1 MSASNTVKSARKS
14 LSWLLAIIVGLTGL
28 IAVGSLSDENAS
40 FTPKLALDLQG
51 GTQVILSPLLLD
63 GQAVTPEQ
71 LDQAV
76 SIIRQR
82 VDASGVS
89 ESQVI
94 TQGDRNIIVSIPGV
108 PDENTLALI
117 KASAKLEFRAVLVTS
132 VGAPSSSV
140 DGGDQAVEGESTE
153 GDATAEE
160 PAPEESAP
168 AEQAP
173 NVPNAAPTDPSDLNW
188 VTPELQS
195 EFDALDCASSFRQP
209 GQVDDPTVPL
219 ITCDVT
225 GTQKYILGPVEV
237 EGANISDASNGT
249 VQSQTGASTNTWAVN
264 LDFDGIGTQ
273 AFADVTQRLFPLAA
287 PRNQFAI
294 TLDGFVI
301 TAPATQAVI
310 TGGSAQITGN
320 FDRDSSKVLADQLK
334 YGSLPIG
341 FEVES
346 QENISA
352 SLGSEQLT
360 NGLIA
365 GLIGLILVVI
375 YSAFQYRGLAIVT
388 VGSLLVAAILVYL
401 FIAVLSWRQ
410 GYRLSLAGVAG
421 LIVAIGITVDSF
433 IVYFERVRDEIRE
446 GRSLE
451 VAVENA
457 WKRAL
462 RTILA
467 SDAVSFTAAATLFLL
482 TVGNVRGFAFTLG
495 LTTIVDLIVVLL
507 FTHPLLQLLART
519 KFFSSGHPWSGF
531 DSKAL
536 EASGYVGRGKFRVA
550 DSLASGKA
558 EKASKEATK
567 RQTIAERKA
576 EAAIAAAKKSGDK

>member
-1 MSASNTVKSARKS
+1 LSASNNVKSARKS
-14 LSWLLAIIVGLTGL
+14 LTWLLVIILGLTGL

-63 GQAVTPEQ
+63 GQAVTSEQ

-132 VGAPSSSV
+132 AGAPASSI
-140 DGGDQAVEGESTE
+140 DGGDQAVDGGNTDGSSP
-153 GDATAEE
+153 D
-160 PAPEESAP
+160 
-168 AEQAP
+168 EQSP
-173 NVPNAAPTDPSDLNW
+173 SVPNASPTDPSDLNW
-188 VTPELQS
+188 VTPELQA
-195 EFDALDCASSFRQP
+195 EFDALDCASSFREP
-209 GQVDDPTVPL
+209 GQVDDPKVPL

-264 LDFDGIGTQ
+264 LDFDSLGSQ

-310 TGGSAQITGN
+310 TNGSAQITGN

-341 FEVES
+341 FEVQS

-360 NGLIA
+360 NGIIA
-365 GLIGLILVVI
+365 AVIGMILVI
-375 YSAFQYRGLAIVT
+375 AYSVFQYRGLAIVT
-388 VGSLLVAAILVYL
+388 LGSLIVFAILVYL
-401 FIAVLSWRQ
+401 VVAFLSWRQ
-410 GYRLSLAGVAG
+410 GFRLSLAGVTG
-421 LIVAIGITVDSF
+421 LIVSIGITVDSF
-433 IVYFERVRDEIRE
+433 IVFFERVRDEIRE
-446 GRSLE
+446 GRPLE
-451 VAVENA
+451 TAVENG
-457 WKRAL
+457 WRKGI

-467 SDAVSFTAAATLFLL
+467 SDMVSFTAAVTLFLL

-495 LTTIVDLIVVLL
+495 LTTLIDLIVVVL
-507 FTHPLLQLLART
+507 FTYPLLQLLART
-519 KFFSSGHPWSGF
+519 RFFSSGHPWSGF
-531 DSKAL
+531 DSKSL
-536 EASGYVGRGKFRVA
+536 KASGYVGRGEFRVSE
-550 DSLASGKA
+550 SLASGKA
-558 EKASKEATK
+558 DKASKEAEK

-576 EAAIAAAKKSGDK
+576 QAAIADAQRKSEN

>member
-1 MSASNTVKSARKS
+1 LAASSTVKSARKS
-14 LSWLLAIIVGLTGL
+14 LIWLLVIIFGLAGL
-28 IAVGSLSDENAS
+28 IGFGSTTDENAS

-51 GTQVILSPLLLD
+51 GTQIILSPLLLD
-63 GQAVTPEQ
+63 GQAVTTEQ

-89 ESQVI
+89 ESQVT
-94 TQGDRNIIVSIPGV
+94 TQGDTNIIVSIPGI

-117 KASAKLEFRAVLVTS
+117 KASAKLEFRPVLVTS
-132 VGAPSSSV
+132 AGTPTAEV
-140 DGGDQAVEGESTE
+140 DGAGTSDP
-153 GDATAEE
+153 DATES
-160 PAPEESAP
+160 PAPEETP
-168 AEQAP
+168 AAEEPTAS
-173 NVPNAAPTDPSDLNW
+173 PTDGSDLNW
-188 VTPELQS
+188 ITPEIQKQ
-195 EFDALDCASSFRQP
+195 FDDLDCASVFREP
-209 GQVDDPTVPL
+209 GQIDDPAVPL
-219 ITCDVT
+219 VTCDVNGFT
-225 GTQKYILGPVEV
+225 KFILGPVEV
-237 EGANISDASNGT
+237 DGANISDASNGT
-249 VQSQTGASTNTWAVN
+249 VTSSTGASTNTWAVN
-264 LDFDGIGTQ
+264 LEFDEIGTEG
-273 AFADVTQRLFPLAA
+273 FSTVTQRLFPLEQ

-301 TAPATQAVI
+301 TAPTTQAVI
-310 TGGSAQITGN
+310 TNGSAQITGS
-320 FDRDSSKVLADQLK
+320 FDRESSKVLADQLK

-341 FEVES
+341 FEVQS

-352 SLGSEQLT
+352 TLGQDQLT
-360 NGLIA
+360 SGLLA
-365 GLIGLILVVI
+365 GLIGMMLVVI

-388 VGSLLVAAILVYL
+388 IGSLLVAAVLVYL
-401 FIAVLSWRQ
+401 LIAFLSWRQ
-410 GYRLSLAGVAG
+410 GYRLSMAGVAG

-446 GRSLE
+446 GRNLE

-457 WKRAL
+457 WKRSI

-507 FTHPLLQLLART
+507 FTHPLLRLLART

-536 EASGYVGRGKFRVA
+536 KASGYVGRGQFRVA
-550 DSLASGKA
+550 PTLSQGKA
-558 EKASKEATK
+558 LKVSKEAAT

-576 EAAIAAAKKSGDK
+576 QAALEEADKSGGN

>member
-1 MSASNTVKSARKS
+1 MAASSTVKSARKS
-14 LSWLLAIIVGLTGL
+14 LAWLFVILAGFTGL
-28 IAVGSLSDENAS
+28 IGFGSLTDENAS
-40 FTPKLALDLQG
+40 FAPKLALDLQG

-63 GQAVTPEQ
+63 GQAVTTEQ

-76 SIIRQR
+76 AIIRQR

-94 TQGDRNIIVSIPGV
+94 TQGDTNIIVSIPGV

-132 VGAPSSSV
+132 QGSALTEV
-140 DGGDQAVEGESTE
+140 DGT
-153 GDATAEE
+153 GDATTAE
-160 PAPEESAP
+160 PTP
-168 AEQAP
+168 AET
-173 NVPNAAPTDPSDLNW
+173 PTAQQPTPVDASDLNW
-188 VTPELQS
+188 ITPEIQK
-195 EFDALDCASSFRQP
+195 EFDELDCSTAFREP
-209 GQVDDPTVPL
+209 GQIDDPTIPL
-219 ITCDVT
+219 VTCDVS
-225 GTQKYILGPVEV
+225 GTAKFILGPVEV
-237 EGANISDASNGT
+237 DGANISDASNGT
-249 VQSQTGASTNTWAVN
+249 VQSSTGASTNTWAVN
-264 LDFDGIGTQ
+264 LEFDPVGSES
-273 AFADVTQRLFPLAA
+273 FATVTQRLFPLEQ

-301 TAPATQAVI
+301 TAPTTQAVI
-310 TGGSAQITGN
+310 SNGSAQITGS

-341 FEVES
+341 FEVQS

-352 SLGSEQLT
+352 TLGQDQLT
-360 NGLIA
+360 SGLLA
-365 GLIGLILVVI
+365 GLIGLVLVVI

-388 VGSLLVAAILVYL
+388 IGSLVVAAVLVYL
-401 FIAVLSWRQ
+401 LIAFLSWRQ
-410 GYRLSLAGVAG
+410 GYRLSMAGVAG

-446 GRSLE
+446 ARNLE

-457 WKRAL
+457 WKRSI

-495 LTTIVDLIVVLL
+495 LTTIVDLIVVVL
-507 FTHPLLQLLART
+507 FTHPLLRLLART

-536 EASGYVGRGKFRVA
+536 KASGYMGRGQFRTA
-550 DSLASGKA
+550 TNLSPGKA
-558 EKASKEATK
+558 GKVSKEAAT

-576 EAAIAAAKKSGDK
+576 QQAAQEAEKSGGK

>member
-1 MSASNTVKSARKS
+1 MSVSNTVKSARKS
-14 LSWLLAIIVGLTGL
+14 LAWLLAIIIGLTAL

-40 FTPKLALDLQG
+40 FQPKLALDLQG

-63 GQAVTPEQ
+63 GDAVTPEQ

-89 ESQVI
+89 EAQVV

-117 KASAKLEFRAVLVTS
+117 KASAKLEFRAVLLTS
-132 VGAPSSSV
+132 IGAPTSSV
-140 DGGDQAVEGESTE
+140 DGGDLSIDGEGSTDEESV
-153 GDATAEE
+153 EE
-160 PAPEESAP
+160 PATESEAP
-168 AEQAP
+168 AT
-173 NVPNAAPTDPSDLNW
+173 PNAAPTDPSDLNW
-188 VTPELQS
+188 ITPELRE
-195 EFDALDCASSFRQP
+195 EFDALDCATPFREA
-209 GQVDDPTVPL
+209 GQVDDPLVPL

-225 GTQKYILGPVEV
+225 GSEKFILGPVEV

-249 VQSQTGASTNTWAVN
+249 VQTSTGASTNTWAVN
-264 LDFDGIGTQ
+264 LDFDGPGTQ
-273 AFADVTQRLFPLAA
+273 AFANVTQRLFPLTT

-310 TGGSAQITGN
+310 TNGSAQITGS
-320 FDRDSSKVLADQLK
+320 FDKDSSKVLADQLK

-365 GLIGLILVVI
+365 GLIGLILVII

-388 VGSLLVAAILVYL
+388 VGSLLIAAVVVYL

-536 EASGYVGRGKFRVA
+536 TASGYAGRGKFRVA
-550 DSLASGKA
+550 ETLASGKA
-558 EKASKEATK
+558 EKASKEAAK

-576 EAAIAAAKKSGDK
+576 EMAIAEAKKTGEK

>member
-1 MSASNTVKSARKS
+1 MAASSTVKSARKS
-14 LSWLLAIIVGLTGL
+14 LAWLFVILAGFTGL
-28 IAVGSLSDENAS
+28 IGFGSLTDENAS

-51 GTQVILSPLLLD
+51 GTQVILAPLLLD
-63 GQAVTPEQ
+63 GEAVTTEQ

-76 SIIRQR
+76 AIIRQR

-89 ESQVI
+89 ESQVT
-94 TQGDRNIIVSIPGV
+94 TQGDTNIVVSIPGI

-132 VGAPSSSV
+132 QGSALTEV
-140 DGGDQAVEGESTE
+140 DGTDAT
-153 GDATAEE
+153 GDATTAEPT
-160 PAPEESAP
+160 PADTP
-168 AEQAP
+168 AGEQATP
-173 NVPNAAPTDPSDLNW
+173 IDASDLNW
-188 VTPELQS
+188 ITPEIQQQ
-195 EFDALDCASSFRQP
+195 FDALDCASAFREP
-209 GQVDDPTVPL
+209 GQIDDPKIPL
-219 ITCDVT
+219 VTCDVS
-225 GTQKYILGPVEV
+225 GTAKFILGPVEV
-237 EGANISDASNGT
+237 DGANISDASNGT
-249 VQSQTGASTNTWAVN
+249 VQSSTGASTNTWAVN
-264 LDFDGIGTQ
+264 LEFDPEGSES
-273 AFADVTQRLFPLAA
+273 FATVTQRLFPLEQ

-301 TAPATQAVI
+301 TAPTTQAVI
-310 TGGSAQITGN
+310 SNGSAQITGS

-341 FEVES
+341 FEVQS

-352 SLGSEQLT
+352 TLGQDQLT
-360 NGLIA
+360 SGLLA
-365 GLIGLILVVI
+365 GLIGLVLVVI

-388 VGSLLVAAILVYL
+388 IGSLVVAAVLVYL
-401 FIAVLSWRQ
+401 LIAFLSWRQ
-410 GYRLSLAGVAG
+410 GYRLSMAGVAG

-446 GRSLE
+446 GRNLE

-457 WKRAL
+457 WKRSI

-495 LTTIVDLIVVLL
+495 LTTIVDLIVVVL
-507 FTHPLLQLLART
+507 FTHPLLRLLART

-536 EASGYVGRGKFRVA
+536 KASGYMGRGQFRTA
-550 DSLASGKA
+550 TNLSPGKA
-558 EKASKEATK
+558 GKVSKEAAT

-576 EAAIAAAKKSGDK
+576 QQAAQEAQKSGGK

>member
-1 MSASNTVKSARKS
+1 MASSSTVKSARKS
-14 LSWLLAIIVGLTGL
+14 LAWLFVILTGFTGL
-28 IAVGSLSDENAS
+28 IGFGSLTDDNAS

-51 GTQVILSPLLLD
+51 GTQVILAPLLLD
-63 GQAVTPEQ
+63 GQAVTTEQ

-76 SIIRQR
+76 AIIRQR

-94 TQGDRNIIVSIPGV
+94 TQGDTNIIVSIPGV

-132 VGAPSSSV
+132 QGSPLTEV
-140 DGGDQAVEGESTE
+140 DGTDAT
-153 GDATAEE
+153 GDATTAE
-160 PAPEESAP
+160 PTP
-168 AEQAP
+168 AET
-173 NVPNAAPTDPSDLNW
+173 PTAQQPTPIDASDLNW
-188 VTPELQS
+188 ITPEIQK
-195 EFDALDCASSFRQP
+195 EFDELDCLTAFREP
-209 GQVDDPTVPL
+209 GQIDDPTIPL
-219 ITCDVT
+219 VTCDVS
-225 GTQKYILGPVEV
+225 GTAKFILGPVEV
-237 EGANISDASNGT
+237 DGANISDASNGT
-249 VQSQTGASTNTWAVN
+249 VQSSTGASTNTWAVN
-264 LDFDGIGTQ
+264 LEFDPEGSES
-273 AFADVTQRLFPLAA
+273 FATVTKRLFPLEQ

-301 TAPATQAVI
+301 TAPTTQAVI
-310 TGGSAQITGN
+310 SNGSAQITGS
-320 FDRDSSKVLADQLK
+320 FDRDSSKVLANQLK

-341 FEVES
+341 FEVQS

-352 SLGSEQLT
+352 TLGQDQLT
-360 NGLIA
+360 SGLLA
-365 GLIGLILVVI
+365 GLIGLVLVVI

-388 VGSLLVAAILVYL
+388 IGSLVVAAVLVYL
-401 FIAVLSWRQ
+401 LIAFLSWRQ
-410 GYRLSLAGVAG
+410 GYRLSMAGVAG

-446 GRSLE
+446 GRNLE

-457 WKRAL
+457 WKRSI

-495 LTTIVDLIVVLL
+495 LTTIVDLIVVVL
-507 FTHPLLQLLART
+507 FTHPLLRLLART

-536 EASGYVGRGKFRVA
+536 KASGYMGRGQFRTA
-550 DSLASGKA
+550 TNLSPGKA
-558 EKASKEATK
+558 GKVSKEAAT

-576 EAAIAAAKKSGDK
+576 QQAAQEAEKSGGK

>member
-1 MSASNTVKSARKS
+1 MSASSTVKSARKS
-14 LSWLLAIIVGLTGL
+14 LSWLLAILVGLTGL

-63 GQAVTPEQ
+63 GEAVTAEQ

-132 VGAPSSSV
+132 VGAPSTSI

-153 GDATAEE
+153 GEAAAEE
-160 PAPEESAP
+160 PAPEEASP
-168 AEQAP
+168 T
-173 NVPNAAPTDPSDLNW
+173 VPNAAPTDPSDLNW
-188 VTPELQS
+188 VSPELQTQ
-195 EFDALDCASSFRQP
+195 FDALDCASAFREP
-209 GQVDDPTVPL
+209 GQVDDPTLPL

-225 GTQKYILGPVEV
+225 GTQKFILGPVEV

-249 VQSQTGASTNTWAVN
+249 VQSSTGASTNTWAVN
-264 LDFDGIGTQ
+264 LDFDAIGSQ

-294 TLDGFVI
+294 TLDGYVI

-310 TGGSAQITGN
+310 TGGSAQITGS
-320 FDRDSSKVLADQLK
+320 FDKDSSKVLADQLK

-352 SLGSEQLT
+352 SLGSEQLQ
-360 NGLIA
+360 NGVLA
-365 GLIGLILVVI
+365 ALIGLVLVLA
-375 YSAFQYRGLAIVT
+375 YSVFQYRGLAVIT
-388 VGSLLVAAILVYL
+388 LGSLIVAGILVYL
-401 FIAVLSWRQ
+401 IIAVLSWRQ
-410 GYRLSLAGVAG
+410 GYRLSLAGVTG
-421 LIVAIGITVDSF
+421 LIVSIGVTVDSF
-433 IVYFERVRDEIRE
+433 IVFFERVRDEIRD

-451 VAVENA
+451 TAVENG
-457 WKRAL
+457 WKRGI
-462 RTILA
+462 RTIIA
-467 SDAVSFTAAATLFLL
+467 SNTVSFTAAVSLFLL

-495 LTTIVDLIVVLL
+495 LTTLVNLIVVAL
-507 FTHPLLQLLART
+507 FTYPFLRILARAR
-519 KFFSSGHPWSGF
+519 FFSSGHPWSGF
-531 DSKAL
+531 DSKQL
-536 EASGYVGRGKFRVA
+536 KASGYVGRGQFRKA
-550 DSLASGKA
+550 DTLAAGKIEKSSGEA
-558 EKASKEATK
+558 ER

-576 EAAIAAAKKSGDK
+576 MVAIAEAEKKGDK

>member
-1 MSASNTVKSARKS
+1 MAASSTVKSARKS
-14 LSWLLAIIVGLTGL
+14 LIWLLVIIFGLAGL
-28 IAVGSLSDENAS
+28 IGFGSTTDENAS

-51 GTQVILSPLLLD
+51 GTQIILSPLLLD
-63 GQAVTPEQ
+63 GQAVTTEQ

-94 TQGDRNIIVSIPGV
+94 TQGDTNIIVSIPGI

-117 KASAKLEFRAVLVTS
+117 KASAKLEFRPVLVTS
-132 VGAPSSSV
+132 AGTPTAEV
-140 DGGDQAVEGESTE
+140 DGAGTSDP
-153 GDATAEE
+153 DATES
-160 PAPEESAP
+160 PAPEETP
-168 AEQAP
+168 AAEEPTAS
-173 NVPNAAPTDPSDLNW
+173 PTDGSDLNW
-188 VTPELQS
+188 ITPEIQK
-195 EFDALDCASSFRQP
+195 EFDDLDCASVFREP
-209 GQVDDPTVPL
+209 GQIDDPAVPL
-219 ITCDVT
+219 VTCDVNGFT
-225 GTQKYILGPVEV
+225 KFILGPVEV
-237 EGANISDASNGT
+237 DGANISDASNGT
-249 VQSQTGASTNTWAVN
+249 VTSSTGASTNTWAVN
-264 LDFDGIGTQ
+264 LEFDEIGTEG
-273 AFADVTQRLFPLAA
+273 FSTVTQRLFPLEQ

-301 TAPATQAVI
+301 TAPTTQAVI
-310 TGGSAQITGN
+310 TNGSAQITGS

-341 FEVES
+341 FEVQS

-352 SLGSEQLT
+352 TLGQDQLT
-360 NGLIA
+360 SGLLA
-365 GLIGLILVVI
+365 GLIGMILVVI

-388 VGSLLVAAILVYL
+388 IGSLLVAAVLVYL
-401 FIAVLSWRQ
+401 LIAFLSWRQ
-410 GYRLSLAGVAG
+410 GYRLSMAGVAG

-446 GRSLE
+446 GRNLE

-457 WKRAL
+457 WKRSI

-507 FTHPLLQLLART
+507 FTHPLLRLLART

-536 EASGYVGRGKFRVA
+536 KASGYVGRGQFRVA
-550 DSLASGKA
+550 PTLSQGKA
-558 EKASKEATK
+558 LKVSKEAAT

-576 EAAIAAAKKSGDK
+576 QAALEEADKSGGN

>member
-1 MSASNTVKSARKS
+1 MAASSTVKSARKS
-14 LSWLLAIIVGLTGL
+14 LIWLLVIIFGLAVL
-28 IAVGSLSDENAS
+28 IGFGSTTDENAS

-51 GTQVILSPLLLD
+51 GTQIILSPLLLD

-89 ESQVI
+89 ESQVT
-94 TQGDRNIIVSIPGV
+94 TQGDTNIIVSIPGI

-117 KASAKLEFRAVLVTS
+117 KASAKLEFRPVLITS
-132 VGAPSSSV
+132 AGTPTAEV
-140 DGGDQAVEGESTE
+140 DGADTSDP
-153 GDATAEE
+153 DATES
-160 PAPEESAP
+160 PAPEETP
-168 AEQAP
+168 AAEEPTAS
-173 NVPNAAPTDPSDLNW
+173 PTDGSDLNW
-188 VTPELQS
+188 ITPEIQKQ
-195 EFDALDCASSFRQP
+195 FDDLDCASAFREP
-209 GQVDDPTVPL
+209 GQIDDPAVPL
-219 ITCDVT
+219 VTCDVNGFT
-225 GTQKYILGPVEV
+225 KFILGPVEV
-237 EGANISDASNGT
+237 DGANISDASNGT
-249 VQSQTGASTNTWAVN
+249 VTSSTGASTNTWAVN
-264 LDFDGIGTQ
+264 LEFDEIGTEG
-273 AFADVTQRLFPLAA
+273 FSTVTQRLFPLEQ

-301 TAPATQAVI
+301 TAPTTQAVI
-310 TGGSAQITGN
+310 TNGSAQITGS

-341 FEVES
+341 FEVQS

-352 SLGSEQLT
+352 TLGQDQLT
-360 NGLIA
+360 SGLLA
-365 GLIGLILVVI
+365 GLIGMILVVI

-388 VGSLLVAAILVYL
+388 IGSLLVAAVLVYL
-401 FIAVLSWRQ
+401 LIAFLSWRQ
-410 GYRLSLAGVAG
+410 GYRLSMAGVAG

-446 GRSLE
+446 GRNLE

-457 WKRAL
+457 WKRSI

-507 FTHPLLQLLART
+507 FTHPLLRLLART

-536 EASGYVGRGKFRVA
+536 KASGYVGRGQFRVA
-550 DSLASGKA
+550 PTLSQGKA
-558 EKASKEATK
+558 LKVSKEAAT

-576 EAAIAAAKKSGDK
+576 QAALEEADKSGGN

>member
-1 MSASNTVKSARKS
+1 MSVSNTVKSARKS
-14 LSWLLAIIVGLTGL
+14 LSWLLAIIIGLTAL
-28 IAVGSLSDENAS
+28 IAVGSLSDQNAS
-40 FTPKLALDLQG
+40 FQPKLALDLQG

-63 GQAVTPEQ
+63 GAQVTAEQ

-89 ESQVI
+89 EAQVV

-117 KASAKLEFRAVLVTS
+117 KASAKLEFRAVLATS
-132 VGAPSSSV
+132 IGTPTSSIDGGELTV
-140 DGGDQAVEGESTE
+140 DGEAGAEQNAG
-153 GDATAEE
+153 EE
-160 PAPEESAP
+160 PVAEPEAP
-168 AEQAP
+168 AE
-173 NVPNAAPTDPSDLNW
+173 PNAAPTDPSDLNW
-188 VTPELQS
+188 ITPELRQA
-195 EFDALDCASSFRQP
+195 FDALDCATPFRQA
-209 GQVDDPTVPL
+209 GQVDDPLVPL

-225 GTQKYILGPVEV
+225 GTEKFILGPVEV

-249 VQSQTGASTNTWAVN
+249 VQTSTGASTNTWAVN
-264 LDFDGIGTQ
+264 LDFDGPGTQ
-273 AFADVTQRLFPLAA
+273 SFADVTQRLFPLAQ

-310 TGGSAQITGN
+310 TNGSAQITGS
-320 FDRDSSKVLADQLK
+320 FDQDSSKVLSDQLK

-365 GLIGLILVVI
+365 GLIGLILVII

-388 VGSLLVAAILVYL
+388 IGSLLVAALMVYL

-536 EASGYVGRGKFRVA
+536 TASGYAGRGKFRVA
-550 DSLASGKA
+550 ETLASGKA

-576 EAAIAAAKKSGDK
+576 QAALAEAKKTGEK

>member
-14 LSWLLAIIVGLTGL
+14 LSWLLAIVVGLTGL

-140 DGGDQAVEGESTE
+140 DGGEQAVEGESTDGE
-153 GDATAEE
+153 ASSEE
-160 PAPEESAP
+160 PAPEE
-168 AEQAP
+168 QAP
-173 NVPNAAPTDPSDLNW
+173 SVPNAAPTDPSDLNW
-188 VTPELQS
+188 VSPELQA
-195 EFDALDCASSFRQP
+195 EFDALDCATAFRQP
-209 GQVDDPTVPL
+209 GQVDDPSVPL
-219 ITCDVT
+219 VTCDVT
-225 GTQKYILGPVEV
+225 GTQKFILGPVEV

-264 LDFDGIGTQ
+264 LDFDAAGTQ
-273 AFADVTQRLFPLAA
+273 AFAEVTQRLFPLPE

-360 NGLIA
+360 NGLLA

-536 EASGYVGRGKFRVA
+536 EASGYMGRGKFRV
-550 DSLASGKA
+550 SETLASGKA
-558 EKASKEATK
+558 EKASKEALK

-576 EAAIAAAKKSGDK
+576 EAAIAAAKKTGDK

>member
-1 MSASNTVKSARKS
+1 MAASSTVKSARKS
-14 LSWLLAIIVGLTGL
+14 LAWLFVILAGFTGL
-28 IAVGSLSDENAS
+28 IGFGSLTDENAS

-51 GTQVILSPLLLD
+51 GTQVILAPLLLD
-63 GQAVTPEQ
+63 GQAVTTEQ

-76 SIIRQR
+76 AIIRQR

-94 TQGDRNIIVSIPGV
+94 TQGDTNIIVSIPGV

-132 VGAPSSSV
+132 QGSALTEV
-140 DGGDQAVEGESTE
+140 DGTDAT
-153 GDATAEE
+153 GDATTAE
-160 PAPEESAP
+160 PTP
-168 AEQAP
+168 AET
-173 NVPNAAPTDPSDLNW
+173 PTAQQPTPVDASDLNW
-188 VTPELQS
+188 ITPEIQK
-195 EFDALDCASSFRQP
+195 EFDELDCSTSFREP
-209 GQVDDPTVPL
+209 GQIDDPTIPL
-219 ITCDVT
+219 VTCDVS
-225 GTQKYILGPVEV
+225 GTAKFILGPVEV
-237 EGANISDASNGT
+237 DGANISDASNGT
-249 VQSQTGASTNTWAVN
+249 VQSSTGASTNTWAVN
-264 LDFDGIGTQ
+264 LEFDPEGSES
-273 AFADVTQRLFPLAA
+273 FATVTKRLFPLEQ

-301 TAPATQAVI
+301 TAPTTQAVI
-310 TGGSAQITGN
+310 SNGSAQITGS

-341 FEVES
+341 FEVQS

-352 SLGSEQLT
+352 TLGQDQLT
-360 NGLIA
+360 SGLLA
-365 GLIGLILVVI
+365 GLIGLVLVVI

-388 VGSLLVAAILVYL
+388 IGSLVVAAVLVYL
-401 FIAVLSWRQ
+401 LIAFLSWRQ
-410 GYRLSLAGVAG
+410 GYRLSMAGVAG

-446 GRSLE
+446 GRNLE

-457 WKRAL
+457 WKRSI
-462 RTILA
+462 RTVLA

-495 LTTIVDLIVVLL
+495 LTTIVDLIVVVL
-507 FTHPLLQLLART
+507 FTHPLLRLLART

-536 EASGYVGRGKFRVA
+536 KASGYMGRGQFRT
-550 DSLASGKA
+550 STNLSPGKA
-558 EKASKEATK
+558 GKVSKEAAT

-576 EAAIAAAKKSGDK
+576 QQAAQEAEKSGGK

>member
-1 MSASNTVKSARKS
+1 MAASSTVKSARKS
-14 LSWLLAIIVGLTGL
+14 LIWLLVIIFGLAGL
-28 IAVGSLSDENAS
+28 IGFGSTTDENTS

-51 GTQVILSPLLLD
+51 GTQIILSPLLLD
-63 GQAVTPEQ
+63 GQAVTTEQ

-89 ESQVI
+89 ESQVT
-94 TQGDRNIIVSIPGV
+94 TQGDTNIIVSIPGI

-117 KASAKLEFRAVLVTS
+117 KASAKLEFRPVLLTS
-132 VGAPSSSV
+132 AGTPAAQV
-140 DGGDQAVEGESTE
+140 DGAETSDP
-153 GDATAEE
+153 DATESPTPEETPAAEE
-160 PAPEESAP
+160 PTAS
-168 AEQAP
+168 
-173 NVPNAAPTDPSDLNW
+173 PTDGSDLNW
-188 VTPELQS
+188 ITPEIQK
-195 EFDALDCASSFRQP
+195 EFDDLDCASVFREP
-209 GQVDDPTVPL
+209 GQIDDPAVPL
-219 ITCDVT
+219 VTCDVD
-225 GTQKYILGPVEV
+225 GFSKFILGPVEV
-237 EGANISDASNGT
+237 DGANISDASNGT
-249 VQSQTGASTNTWAVN
+249 VTSSTGASTNTWAVN
-264 LDFDGIGTQ
+264 LEFDEVGTVG
-273 AFADVTQRLFPLAA
+273 FSTVTQRLFPLEL

-301 TAPATQAVI
+301 TAPTTQAVI
-310 TGGSAQITGN
+310 TNGSAQITGS

-341 FEVES
+341 FEVQS

-352 SLGSEQLT
+352 TLGQDQLT
-360 NGLIA
+360 SGLLA

-388 VGSLLVAAILVYL
+388 VGSLLVAAVLVYL
-401 FIAVLSWRQ
+401 LIAFLSWRQ
-410 GYRLSLAGVAG
+410 GYRLSMAGVAG

-446 GRSLE
+446 GRNLE

-457 WKRAL
+457 WKRSI

-507 FTHPLLQLLART
+507 FTHPLLRLLART
-519 KFFSSGHPWSGF
+519 RFFSSGHPWSGF

-536 EASGYVGRGKFRVA
+536 KASGYVGRGQFRVA
-550 DSLASGKA
+550 PTLSQGKA
-558 EKASKEATK
+558 LKVSKEAAT

-576 EAAIAAAKKSGDK
+576 QAALEEADKLGGN

>member
-1 MSASNTVKSARKS
+1 LAVKSTSKSARKS
-14 LSWLLAIIVGLTGL
+14 LTWLLIIILSLVGLLGF
-28 IAVGSLSDENAS
+28 GSLNDEEAS

-63 GQAVTPEQ
+63 GENVTPEQ

-82 VDASGVS
+82 VDASGVA
-89 ESQVI
+89 EAQVT
-94 TQGDRNIIVSIPGV
+94 TQGDRNIVVSIPGV
-108 PDENTLALI
+108 PDENTLKLI
-117 KASAKLEFRAVLVTS
+117 KASAKLEFRAVIQTS
-132 VGAPSSSV
+132 AGTATEGVGQGEEAP
-140 DGGDQAVEGESTE
+140 EGET
-153 GDATAEE
+153 
-160 PAPEESAP
+160 PNPE
-168 AEQAP
+168 
-173 NVPNAAPTDPSDLNW
+173 PTDASDPSW

-195 EFDALDCASSFRQP
+195 AYDALDCASEFRQP
-209 GQVDDPTVPL
+209 GQVDDPTQPL
-219 ITCDVT
+219 ITCDVD
-225 GTQKYILGPVEV
+225 GFAKFILGPVEV

-249 VQSQTGASTNTWAVN
+249 VQTSTGASTNTWAVN
-264 LDFDGIGTQ
+264 LDFDDEGTR
-273 AFADVTQRLFPLAA
+273 AFGAVTQRLFPLEA

-310 TGGSAQITGN
+310 TNGSAQITGS
-320 FDRDSSKVLADQLK
+320 FDKDTSKVLADQLK

-352 SLGSEQLT
+352 TLGSDQLT

-388 VGSLLVAAILVYL
+388 IGSLLVAGILVYL

-433 IVYFERVRDEIRE
+433 IVYFERVRDEIRD
-446 GRSLE
+446 GRNLE

-457 WKRAL
+457 WRRAI

-467 SDAVSFTAAATLFLL
+467 SDAVSFTAAVTLFLL

-495 LTTIVDLIVVLL
+495 LTTLVDLLVVLL

-536 EASGYVGRGKFRVA
+536 KASGYVGRGQFRLGTN
-550 DSLASGKA
+550 LASGKA
-558 EKASKEATK
+558 EKASKEAAK

-576 EAAIAAAKKSGDK
+576 LEAQEAAKKTGEN

>member
-1 MSASNTVKSARKS
+1 MAASSTVKSARKS
-14 LSWLLAIIVGLTGL
+14 LAWLFVILAGFTGL
-28 IAVGSLSDENAS
+28 IGFGSLTDENAS

-51 GTQVILSPLLLD
+51 GTQVILAPLLLD
-63 GQAVTPEQ
+63 GQAVTTEQ

-76 SIIRQR
+76 AIIRQR

-94 TQGDRNIIVSIPGV
+94 TQGDTNIIVSIPGV

-132 VGAPSSSV
+132 QGSALTEV
-140 DGGDQAVEGESTE
+140 DGTDAT
-153 GDATAEE
+153 GDATTAE
-160 PAPEESAP
+160 PTP
-168 AEQAP
+168 AE
-173 NVPNAAPTDPSDLNW
+173 NPTAEQPTPVDASDLNW
-188 VTPELQS
+188 ITPEIQK
-195 EFDALDCASSFRQP
+195 EFDELDCSTSFREP
-209 GQVDDPTVPL
+209 GQIDDPTIPL
-219 ITCDVT
+219 VTCDVS
-225 GTQKYILGPVEV
+225 GTAKFILGPVEV
-237 EGANISDASNGT
+237 DGANISDASNGT
-249 VQSQTGASTNTWAVN
+249 VQSSTGASTNTWAVN
-264 LDFDGIGTQ
+264 LEFDPEGSES
-273 AFADVTQRLFPLAA
+273 FATVTKRLFPLEQ

-301 TAPATQAVI
+301 TAPTTQAVI
-310 TGGSAQITGN
+310 SNGSAQITGS

-341 FEVES
+341 FEVQS

-352 SLGSEQLT
+352 TLGQDQLT
-360 NGLIA
+360 SGLLA
-365 GLIGLILVVI
+365 GLIGLVLVVI

-388 VGSLLVAAILVYL
+388 IGSLVVAAVLVYL
-401 FIAVLSWRQ
+401 LIAFLSWRQ
-410 GYRLSLAGVAG
+410 GYRLSMAGVAG

-446 GRSLE
+446 GRNLE

-457 WKRAL
+457 WKRSI

-495 LTTIVDLIVVLL
+495 LTTIVDLIVVVL
-507 FTHPLLQLLART
+507 FTHPLLRLLART

-536 EASGYVGRGKFRVA
+536 KASGYMGRGQFRTA
-550 DSLASGKA
+550 TNLSPGKA
-558 EKASKEATK
+558 GKVSKEAAT

-576 EAAIAAAKKSGDK
+576 QQAAQEAQKSGGK

>member
-1 MSASNTVKSARKS
+1 MAVKSTSKSARKS
-14 LSWLLAIIVGLTGL
+14 LTWLLIIILSLVGLLGF
-28 IAVGSLSDENAS
+28 GSLNDEEAS

-63 GQAVTPEQ
+63 GENVTPEQ

-82 VDASGVS
+82 VDASGVA
-89 ESQVI
+89 EAQVT
-94 TQGDRNIIVSIPGV
+94 TQGDRNIVVSIPGV
-108 PDENTLALI
+108 PDENTLKLI
-117 KASAKLEFRAVLVTS
+117 KASAKLEFRAVIQTS
-132 VGAPSSSV
+132 AGTATEGVGQGEEAP
-140 DGGDQAVEGESTE
+140 EGET
-153 GDATAEE
+153 
-160 PAPEESAP
+160 PNPE
-168 AEQAP
+168 
-173 NVPNAAPTDPSDLNW
+173 PTDASDPSW

-195 EFDALDCASSFRQP
+195 AYDALDCASEFRQP
-209 GQVDDPTVPL
+209 GQVDDPTQPL
-219 ITCDVT
+219 ITCDVD
-225 GTQKYILGPVEV
+225 GFAKFILGPVEV

-249 VQSQTGASTNTWAVN
+249 VQTSTGASTNTWAVN
-264 LDFDGIGTQ
+264 LDFDDEGTR
-273 AFADVTQRLFPLAA
+273 AFGAVTQRLFPLEA

-310 TGGSAQITGN
+310 TNGSAQITGS
-320 FDRDSSKVLADQLK
+320 FDKDTSKVLADQLK

-352 SLGSEQLT
+352 TLGSDQLT

-388 VGSLLVAAILVYL
+388 IGSLLVAGLLVYL

-433 IVYFERVRDEIRE
+433 IVYFERVRDEIRD
-446 GRSLE
+446 GRNLE

-457 WKRAL
+457 WRKAI

-467 SDAVSFTAAATLFLL
+467 SDAVSFTAAVTLFLL

-495 LTTIVDLIVVLL
+495 LTTLVDLLVVLL

-536 EASGYVGRGKFRVA
+536 KASGYVGRGQFRLGTN
-550 DSLASGKA
+550 LASGKA
-558 EKASKEATK
+558 EKASKEAAK

-576 EAAIAAAKKSGDK
+576 LEAQEAAKKTGEN

>member
-1 MSASNTVKSARKS
+1 LV
-14 LSWLLAIIVGLTGL
+14 WLFVIIAGFTGL
-28 IAVGSLSDENAS
+28 IGIGSLSDENAS

-51 GTQVILSPLLLD
+51 GTQVILAPLLLD
-63 GQAVTPEQ
+63 GQAVTTDQ

-76 SIIRQR
+76 AIIRQR

-89 ESQVI
+89 ESQVT
-94 TQGDRNIIVSIPGV
+94 TQGDTNIIVSIPGV

-132 VGAPSSSV
+132 QGLPLSSV
-140 DGGDQAVEGESTE
+140 DGADAADGTE
-153 GDATAEE
+153 ATD
-160 PAPEESAP
+160 PAP
-168 AEQAP
+168 AETPASEQATP
-173 NVPNAAPTDPSDLNW
+173 VDASDLNW
-188 VTPELQS
+188 ITPEIQK
-195 EFDALDCASSFRQP
+195 EFDELDCSTAFREP
-209 GQVDDPTVPL
+209 GQIDDPKIPL
-219 ITCDVT
+219 VTCDVS
-225 GTQKYILGPVEV
+225 GTAKFILGPVEV
-237 EGANISDASNGT
+237 DGANIADASNGT
-249 VQSQTGASTNTWAVN
+249 VQSSTGASTNTWAVN
-264 LDFDGIGTQ
+264 LEFDPEGST
-273 AFADVTQRLFPLAA
+273 AFATVTQRLFPLDQ

-301 TAPATQAVI
+301 TAPTTQAVI
-310 TGGSAQITGN
+310 SNGSAQITGS

-341 FEVES
+341 FEVQS

-352 SLGSEQLT
+352 TLGQDQLIG
-360 NGLIA
+360 GLIA

-388 VGSLLVAAILVYL
+388 IGSLLVAAILVYL
-401 FIAVLSWRQ
+401 LIAFLSWRQ

-421 LIVAIGITVDSF
+421 LIVSIGITVDSF
-433 IVYFERVRDEIRE
+433 IIYFERVRDEIRE
-446 GRSLE
+446 GRNLE
-451 VAVENA
+451 QAVENG
-457 WKRAL
+457 WKRSI

-467 SDAVSFTAAATLFLL
+467 SDAVSFTAAAVLFFL

-495 LTTIVDLIVVLL
+495 LTTLVDLIVVLL
-507 FTHPLLQLLART
+507 FTHPLLRLLART

-536 EASGYVGRGKFRVA
+536 KASGYIGRGQFRVA
-550 DSLASGKA
+550 PSLSAGKA
-558 EKASKEATK
+558 GKVSKEAAT

-576 EAAIAAAKKSGDK
+576 QQAIQEADKSGGK

>member
-1 MSASNTVKSARKS
+1 MAASSTVKSARKS
-14 LSWLLAIIVGLTGL
+14 LIWLLVIIFGLAGL
-28 IAVGSLSDENAS
+28 IGFGSTTDENAS

-51 GTQVILSPLLLD
+51 GTQIILSPLLLD
-63 GQAVTPEQ
+63 GQAVTTEQ

-94 TQGDRNIIVSIPGV
+94 TQGDTNIIVSIPGI

-117 KASAKLEFRAVLVTS
+117 KASAKLEFRPVLITS
-132 VGAPSSSV
+132 AGTPTAEV
-140 DGGDQAVEGESTE
+140 DGAGSSDPDAAES
-153 GDATAEE
+153 
-160 PAPEESAP
+160 PAPEETP
-168 AEQAP
+168 AAEEPTAS
-173 NVPNAAPTDPSDLNW
+173 PTDGSDLNW
-188 VTPELQS
+188 ITPEIQKQ
-195 EFDALDCASSFRQP
+195 FDDLDCASVFREP
-209 GQVDDPTVPL
+209 GQIDDPAVPL
-219 ITCDVT
+219 VTCDVNGFT
-225 GTQKYILGPVEV
+225 KFILGPVEV
-237 EGANISDASNGT
+237 DGANISDASNGT
-249 VQSQTGASTNTWAVN
+249 VTSSTGASTNTWAVN
-264 LDFDGIGTQ
+264 LEFDEIGTEG
-273 AFADVTQRLFPLAA
+273 FSTVTQRLFPLEQ

-301 TAPATQAVI
+301 TAPTTQAVI
-310 TGGSAQITGN
+310 TNGSAQITGS
-320 FDRDSSKVLADQLK
+320 FDRESSKVLADQLK

-341 FEVES
+341 FEVQS

-352 SLGSEQLT
+352 TLGQDQLT
-360 NGLIA
+360 SGLLA

-388 VGSLLVAAILVYL
+388 VGSLLVAAVLVYL
-401 FIAVLSWRQ
+401 LIAFLSWRQ
-410 GYRLSLAGVAG
+410 GYRLSMAGVAG

-446 GRSLE
+446 GRNLE

-457 WKRAL
+457 WKRSI

-507 FTHPLLQLLART
+507 FTHPLLRLLART

-536 EASGYVGRGKFRVA
+536 KASGYVGRGQFRVA
-550 DSLASGKA
+550 PTLSQGKA
-558 EKASKEATK
+558 LKVSKEAAT

-576 EAAIAAAKKSGDK
+576 QAALEEADKSGGN

>member
-1 MSASNTVKSARKS
+1 LSVSNTVKSARKS
-14 LSWLLAIIVGLTGL
+14 LSWLLAIIIGLTAL

-63 GQAVTPEQ
+63 GAAVTTEQ

-89 ESQVI
+89 EAQVV

-117 KASAKLEFRAVLVTS
+117 KASAKLEFRAVLLAS
-132 VGAPSSSV
+132 VGIPTSSV
-140 DGGDQAVEGESTE
+140 DGGEFSLDGEADLDESLGGE
-153 GDATAEE
+153 LDEDVPAEAE
-160 PAPEESAP
+160 AP
-168 AEQAP
+168 AQ
-173 NVPNAAPTDPSDLNW
+173 PNAAPTDPSDLNW
-188 VTPELQS
+188 ITPELR
-195 EFDALDCASSFRQP
+195 EAFDALDCATAFRTP
-209 GQVDDPTVPL
+209 GQVDDPTIPL

-225 GTQKYILGPVEV
+225 GTEKYILGPVEV

-249 VQSQTGASTNTWAVN
+249 VQTQTGASTNTWAVN
-264 LDFDGIGTQ
+264 LDFDGLGTQ
-273 AFADVTQRLFPLAA
+273 AFATVTQRLFPLAT

-310 TGGSAQITGN
+310 TNGSAQITGN

-365 GLIGLILVVI
+365 GLIGLLLVII

-388 VGSLLVAAILVYL
+388 IGSLLIAAVVVYL

-410 GYRLSLAGVAG
+410 GYRLSLAGVTG

-507 FTHPLLQLLART
+507 FTHPMLQLLART

-536 EASGYVGRGKFRVA
+536 KASGYAGRGKFRVA
-550 DSLASGKA
+550 ESLASGKA

-576 EAAIAAAKKSGDK
+576 EMALAEAKKTGEK

>member
-14 LSWLLAIIVGLTGL
+14 LSWMLAILVGLTGL

-140 DGGDQAVEGESTE
+140 DGADPAADGTGTEGE
-153 GDATAEE
+153 APAEE
-160 PAPEESAP
+160 PAPEE
-168 AEQAP
+168 QAP
-173 NVPNAAPTDPSDLNW
+173 SVPNAAPTDPSDMNW
-188 VTPELQS
+188 VSPELQA
-195 EFDALDCASSFRQP
+195 EFDALDCATPFREP

-219 ITCDVT
+219 ITCDVS
-225 GTQKYILGPVEV
+225 GTQKFILGPVEV

-264 LDFDGIGTQ
+264 LDFDAAGTQ

-310 TGGSAQITGN
+310 TGGSAQITGT
-320 FDRDSSKVLADQLK
+320 FDKDTSKVLADQLK

-341 FEVES
+341 FEVQS

-360 NGLIA
+360 NGVIA
-365 GLIGLILVVI
+365 AVIGMILVVA
-375 YSAFQYRGLAIVT
+375 YSVFQYRGLAIVT
-388 VGSLLVAAILVYL
+388 LGSLIVFAVLTYLVV
-401 FIAVLSWRQ
+401 AVLSWRQ
-410 GYRLSLAGVAG
+410 GFRLSLAGVTG
-421 LIVAIGITVDSF
+421 LIVSIGITVDSF
-433 IVYFERVRDEIRE
+433 IVFFERVRDEIRE

-451 VAVENA
+451 TAVENG
-457 WKRAL
+457 WRKGI

-467 SDAVSFTAAATLFLL
+467 SDMVSFTAAVTLFLL

-495 LTTIVDLIVVLL
+495 LTTLIDLLVVVL
-507 FTHPLLQLLART
+507 FTYPMLQLLART
-519 KFFSSGHPWSGF
+519 RFFSSGHPWSGF
-531 DSKAL
+531 DSKSL
-536 EASGYVGRGKFRVA
+536 KASGYIGRGQFRVS
-550 DSLASGKA
+550 DELASGKV
-558 EKASKEATK
+558 EKAAKEAER

-576 EAAIAAAKKSGDK
+576 QAAIADAKGKGDN

>member
-1 MSASNTVKSARKS
+1 
-14 LSWLLAIIVGLTGL
+14 
-28 IAVGSLSDENAS
+28 
-40 FTPKLALDLQG
+40 
-51 GTQVILSPLLLD
+51 
-63 GQAVTPEQ
+63 
-71 LDQAV
+71 
-76 SIIRQR
+76 
-82 VDASGVS
+82 
-89 ESQVI
+89 
-94 TQGDRNIIVSIPGV
+94 
-108 PDENTLALI
+108 
-117 KASAKLEFRAVLVTS
+117 
-132 VGAPSSSV
+132 
-140 DGGDQAVEGESTE
+140 
-153 GDATAEE
+153 
-160 PAPEESAP
+160 
-168 AEQAP
+168 
-173 NVPNAAPTDPSDLNW
+173 
-188 VTPELQS
+188 
-195 EFDALDCASSFRQP
+195 
-209 GQVDDPTVPL
+209 VDDPLIPL

-225 GTQKYILGPVEV
+225 GTEKFILGPVEV

-249 VQSQTGASTNTWAVN
+249 VQTSTGASTNTWAVN
-264 LDFDGIGTQ
+264 LDFDPVGTQ
-273 AFADVTQRLFPLAA
+273 AFANVTQRLFPL
-287 PRNQFAI
+287 PTPQNQFAI

-310 TGGSAQITGN
+310 TNGSAQITGS

-360 NGLIA
+360 NGLLA
-365 GLIGLILVVI
+365 GLIGLILVII

-388 VGSLLVAAILVYL
+388 IGSLVVAAVLVYL

-495 LTTIVDLIVVLL
+495 LTTIVDLIVVML
-507 FTHPLLQLLART
+507 FTHPFLQLLART
-519 KFFSSGHPWSGF
+519 NFFSSGHPWSGF

-536 EASGYVGRGKFRVA
+536 TAAGYAGRGKFRIA
-550 DSLASGKA
+550 ETLASGKA

-576 EAAIAAAKKSGDK
+576 QAALADAKKTGEK

>member
-1 MSASNTVKSARKS
+1 LAASSTVKSARKS
-14 LSWLLAIIVGLTGL
+14 LIWLLVIIFGLAGL
-28 IAVGSLSDENAS
+28 IGFGSTTDENAS

-63 GQAVTPEQ
+63 GQAVTTEQ

-89 ESQVI
+89 ESQVT
-94 TQGDRNIIVSIPGV
+94 TQGDTNIIVSIPGI

-132 VGAPSSSV
+132 AGTPIAEV
-140 DGGDQAVEGESTE
+140 DGADTSDP
-153 GDATAEE
+153 DATAS
-160 PAPEESAP
+160 PDPDATASPDPEESPAAEAP
-168 AEQAP
+168 S
-173 NVPNAAPTDPSDLNW
+173 AAPTDASDLNW
-188 VTPELQS
+188 ITPEIQK
-195 EFDALDCASSFRQP
+195 EFDDLDCASVFREP
-209 GQVDDPTVPL
+209 GQIDDPAVPL
-219 ITCDVT
+219 VTCDVN
-225 GTQKYILGPVEV
+225 GLSKFILGPVEV
-237 EGANISDASNGT
+237 DGANISDASNGT
-249 VQSQTGASTNTWAVN
+249 ITSSTGASTNTWAVN
-264 LDFDGIGTQ
+264 LEFDEVGTEG
-273 AFADVTQRLFPLAA
+273 FSTVTQRLFPLEQ

-301 TAPATQAVI
+301 TAPTTQAVI
-310 TGGSAQITGN
+310 TNGSAQITGS

-341 FEVES
+341 FEVQS

-352 SLGSEQLT
+352 TLGQDQLT
-360 NGLIA
+360 SGLLA

-388 VGSLLVAAILVYL
+388 IGSLLVAAVLVYL
-401 FIAVLSWRQ
+401 LIAFLSWRQ
-410 GYRLSLAGVAG
+410 GYRLSMAGVAG

-446 GRSLE
+446 GRNLE

-457 WKRAL
+457 WKRSI

-507 FTHPLLQLLART
+507 FTHPLLRLLART

-536 EASGYVGRGKFRVA
+536 KASGYVGRGQFRVA
-550 DSLASGKA
+550 PTLSQGKA
-558 EKASKEATK
+558 LKVSKEAAT

-576 EAAIAAAKKSGDK
+576 QAALEEADKSGGN

>member
-1 MSASNTVKSARKS
+1 LSARKS
-14 LSWLLAIIVGLTGL
+14 LAWLLAIIVGLAGL

-132 VGAPSSSV
+132 TGAPSSSV
-140 DGGDQAVEGESTE
+140 DQPETTVEGETTDGKATTE
-153 GDATAEE
+153 S
-160 PAPEESAP
+160 PAPEVV
-168 AEQAP
+168 AP
-173 NVPNAAPTDPSDLNW
+173 NVPTATPTDASDLNW
-188 VTPELQS
+188 VSLDLQKQ
-195 EFDALDCASSFRQP
+195 FDALDCESAFREP
-209 GQVDDPTVPL
+209 GQVDDPTIPL

-225 GTQKYILGPVEV
+225 GSQKFILGPVEIA
-237 EGANISDASNGT
+237 GANISDASNGT
-249 VQSQTGASTNTWAVN
+249 VQSSTGASTNTWAVN
-264 LDFDGIGTQ
+264 LDFDATGSQ
-273 AFADVTQRLFPLAA
+273 AFADVTQRLFPLTS

-365 GLIGLILVVI
+365 GLIGLLLVVV

-388 VGSLLVAAILVYL
+388 IGSLIVAAVLVYL

-446 GRSLE
+446 GRTLE

-457 WKRAL
+457 WTRAL

-467 SDAVSFTAAATLFLL
+467 SDGVSFTAALTLFLL

-495 LTTIVDLIVVLL
+495 LTTIVDLIVVLM
-507 FTHPLLQLLART
+507 FTHPLLRLLART

-536 EASGYVGRGKFRVA
+536 EASGYVGRGKFRVS
-550 DSLASGKA
+550 DSLASGKI
-558 EKASKEATK
+558 EKASKEAEK
-567 RQTIAERKA
+567 RQSIAERKA
-576 EAAIAAAKKSGDK
+576 QAAIAAAKKTGDK

>member
-1 MSASNTVKSARKS
+1 LAASSTVKSARKS
-14 LSWLLAIIVGLTGL
+14 LIWLLVIIFGLAGL
-28 IAVGSLSDENAS
+28 IGFGSTTDENAS

-51 GTQVILSPLLLD
+51 GTQIILSPLLLD
-63 GQAVTPEQ
+63 GQAVTTEQ

-89 ESQVI
+89 ESQVT
-94 TQGDRNIIVSIPGV
+94 TQGDTNIIVSIPGI

-117 KASAKLEFRAVLVTS
+117 KASAKLEFRPVLITSAGTPTAAVDGSETPDPD
-132 VGAPSSSV
+132 GTETPAPDETPAAEAPS
-140 DGGDQAVEGESTE
+140 AV
-153 GDATAEE
+153 
-160 PAPEESAP
+160 
-168 AEQAP
+168 
-173 NVPNAAPTDPSDLNW
+173 PTDGSDLNW
-188 VTPELQS
+188 ITPEIQK
-195 EFDALDCASSFRQP
+195 EFDDLDCASVFREP
-209 GQVDDPTVPL
+209 GQIDDPDVPL
-219 ITCDVT
+219 VTCDANGFT
-225 GTQKYILGPVEV
+225 KFILGPVEV
-237 EGANISDASNGT
+237 DGANISDASNGT
-249 VQSQTGASTNTWAVN
+249 VTSSTGASTNTWAVN
-264 LDFDGIGTQ
+264 LEFDEIGTEG
-273 AFADVTQRLFPLAA
+273 FSTVTQRLFPLEQ

-301 TAPATQAVI
+301 TAPTTQAVI
-310 TGGSAQITGN
+310 TNGSAQITGS
-320 FDRDSSKVLADQLK
+320 FDRESSKVLADQLK

-341 FEVES
+341 FEVQS

-352 SLGSEQLT
+352 TLGQDQLT
-360 NGLIA
+360 SGLLA

-388 VGSLLVAAILVYL
+388 VGSLLVAAVLVYL
-401 FIAVLSWRQ
+401 LIAFLSWRQ
-410 GYRLSLAGVAG
+410 GYRLSMAGVAG

-446 GRSLE
+446 GRNLE

-457 WKRAL
+457 WKRSI

-507 FTHPLLQLLART
+507 FTHPLLRLLART

-536 EASGYVGRGKFRVA
+536 KASGYVGRGQFRVA
-550 DSLASGKA
+550 PTLSQGKA
-558 EKASKEATK
+558 LKVSKEAAT

-576 EAAIAAAKKSGDK
+576 QAALEEADKSGGN

>member
-1 MSASNTVKSARKS
+1 MAASSTVKSARKS
-14 LSWLLAIIVGLTGL
+14 LAWLFVILAGFTGL
-28 IAVGSLSDENAS
+28 IGFGSLTDENAS
-40 FTPKLALDLQG
+40 FAPKLALDLQG
-51 GTQVILSPLLLD
+51 GTQVILAPLLLD
-63 GQAVTPEQ
+63 GQAVTTEQ

-76 SIIRQR
+76 AIIRQR

-94 TQGDRNIIVSIPGV
+94 TQGDTNIIVSIPGI

-132 VGAPSSSV
+132 QGSALTEV
-140 DGGDQAVEGESTE
+140 DGT
-153 GDATAEE
+153 DAAGNPTTAE
-160 PAPEESAP
+160 PNP
-168 AEQAP
+168 AET
-173 NVPNAAPTDPSDLNW
+173 PTAQQPTPVDASDLNW
-188 VTPELQS
+188 ITPEIQK
-195 EFDALDCASSFRQP
+195 EFDELDCLTAFREP
-209 GQVDDPTVPL
+209 GQIDDPTIPL
-219 ITCDVT
+219 VTCDVS
-225 GTQKYILGPVEV
+225 GTAKFILGPVEV
-237 EGANISDASNGT
+237 DGANISDASNGT
-249 VQSQTGASTNTWAVN
+249 VQSSTGASTNTWAVN
-264 LDFDGIGTQ
+264 LEFDPEGSES
-273 AFADVTQRLFPLAA
+273 FATVTQRLFPLEQ

-301 TAPATQAVI
+301 TAPTTQAVI
-310 TGGSAQITGN
+310 SNGSAQITGS

-341 FEVES
+341 FEVQS

-352 SLGSEQLT
+352 TLGQDQLT
-360 NGLIA
+360 SGLLA
-365 GLIGLILVVI
+365 GLIGLVLVVI

-388 VGSLLVAAILVYL
+388 IGSLVVAAVLVYL
-401 FIAVLSWRQ
+401 LIAFLSWRQ
-410 GYRLSLAGVAG
+410 GYRLSMAGVAG

-446 GRSLE
+446 GRNLE

-457 WKRAL
+457 WKRSI

-495 LTTIVDLIVVLL
+495 LTTIVDLIVVVL
-507 FTHPLLQLLART
+507 FTHPLLRLLART

-536 EASGYVGRGKFRVA
+536 KASGYMGRGQFRTA
-550 DSLASGKA
+550 TNLSPGKA
-558 EKASKEATK
+558 GKVSKEAAT

-576 EAAIAAAKKSGDK
+576 QQAAQEAEKSGGK

>member
-1 MSASNTVKSARKS
+1 LAASSTVKSARKS
-14 LSWLLAIIVGLTGL
+14 LAWLFVILAGFTGL
-28 IAVGSLSDENAS
+28 IGFGSLTDENAS

-51 GTQVILSPLLLD
+51 GTQVILAPLLLD
-63 GQAVTPEQ
+63 GQAVTTEQ

-76 SIIRQR
+76 AIIRQR

-94 TQGDRNIIVSIPGV
+94 TQGDTNIIVSIPGV

-132 VGAPSSSV
+132 QGSPLTEV
-140 DGGDQAVEGESTE
+140 DGTDAT
-153 GDATAEE
+153 GDATTAE
-160 PAPEESAP
+160 PTP
-168 AEQAP
+168 AET
-173 NVPNAAPTDPSDLNW
+173 PTAEQPIPVDASDLNW
-188 VTPELQS
+188 ITPEIKNA
-195 EFDALDCASSFRQP
+195 FDELDCSTAFREP
-209 GQVDDPTVPL
+209 GQIDDPTIPL
-219 ITCDVT
+219 VTCDVS
-225 GTQKYILGPVEV
+225 GTAKFILGPVEV
-237 EGANISDASNGT
+237 DGANISDASNGT
-249 VQSQTGASTNTWAVN
+249 VQSSTGASTNTWAVN
-264 LDFDGIGTQ
+264 LEFDPEGST
-273 AFADVTQRLFPLAA
+273 AFSTVTKRLFPLEQ

-301 TAPATQAVI
+301 TAPTTQAVI
-310 TGGSAQITGN
+310 SNGSAQITGS

-341 FEVES
+341 FEVQS

-352 SLGSEQLT
+352 TLGQDQLT
-360 NGLIA
+360 GGLLA
-365 GLIGLILVVI
+365 GLIGLVLVVV

-388 VGSLLVAAILVYL
+388 VGSLVIAAALVYL
-401 FIAVLSWRQ
+401 LIAFLSWRQ

-433 IVYFERVRDEIRE
+433 IIYFERVRDEIRE
-446 GRSLE
+446 GRNLE
-451 VAVENA
+451 QAVENG
-457 WKRAL
+457 WKRSI

-467 SDAVSFTAAATLFLL
+467 SDAVSFTAAAVLFFL

-495 LTTIVDLIVVLL
+495 LTTIVDLIVVVL

-536 EASGYVGRGKFRVA
+536 KASGYVGRGQFRTA
-550 DSLASGKA
+550 PTLSPGKA
-558 EKASKEATK
+558 GKVSKEAAI

-576 EAAIAAAKKSGDK
+576 QQAIQEADKTGDK

>member
-1 MSASNTVKSARKS
+1 MAASSTVKSARKS
-14 LSWLLAIIVGLTGL
+14 LAWLFVILAGFTGL
-28 IAVGSLSDENAS
+28 IGFGSLTDENAS

-51 GTQVILSPLLLD
+51 GTQVILAPLLLD
-63 GQAVTPEQ
+63 GQAVTTEQ

-76 SIIRQR
+76 AIIRQR

-94 TQGDRNIIVSIPGV
+94 TQGDTNIIVSIPGV

-132 VGAPSSSV
+132 QGSALTEV
-140 DGGDQAVEGESTE
+140 DGTDAT
-153 GDATAEE
+153 GDATTAE
-160 PAPEESAP
+160 PTP
-168 AEQAP
+168 AET
-173 NVPNAAPTDPSDLNW
+173 PTAQQPTPVDASDLNW
-188 VTPELQS
+188 ITPEIQK
-195 EFDALDCASSFRQP
+195 EFDELDCSTSFREP
-209 GQVDDPTVPL
+209 GQIDDPTIPL
-219 ITCDVT
+219 VTCDVS
-225 GTQKYILGPVEV
+225 GTAKFILGPVEV
-237 EGANISDASNGT
+237 DGANISDASNGT
-249 VQSQTGASTNTWAVN
+249 VQSSTGASTNTWAVN
-264 LDFDGIGTQ
+264 LEFDPEGSES
-273 AFADVTQRLFPLAA
+273 FATVTKRLFPLEQ

-301 TAPATQAVI
+301 TAPTTQAVI
-310 TGGSAQITGN
+310 SNGSAQITGS

-341 FEVES
+341 FEVQS

-352 SLGSEQLT
+352 TLGQDQLT
-360 NGLIA
+360 SGLLA
-365 GLIGLILVVI
+365 GLIGLVLVVI

-388 VGSLLVAAILVYL
+388 VGSLVVAAVLVYL
-401 FIAVLSWRQ
+401 LIAFLSWRQ
-410 GYRLSLAGVAG
+410 GYRLSMAGVAG

-446 GRSLE
+446 GRNLE

-457 WKRAL
+457 WKRSI

-495 LTTIVDLIVVLL
+495 LTTIVDLIVVVL
-507 FTHPLLQLLART
+507 FTHPLLRLLART

-536 EASGYVGRGKFRVA
+536 KASGYMGRGQFRTA
-550 DSLASGKA
+550 TNLSPGKA
-558 EKASKEATK
+558 GKVSKEAAT

-576 EAAIAAAKKSGDK
+576 QQAAQEAEKSGGK

>member
-1 MSASNTVKSARKS
+1 MATSSTVKSARKS
-14 LSWLLAIIVGLTGL
+14 LAWLFVILAGFTGL
-28 IAVGSLSDENAS
+28 IGFGSLSDENAS

-51 GTQVILSPLLLD
+51 GTQVILAPLLLD
-63 GQAVTPEQ
+63 GEAVTTEQ

-76 SIIRQR
+76 AIIRQR

-89 ESQVI
+89 ESQVT
-94 TQGDRNIIVSIPGV
+94 TQGDTNIIVSIPGV

-132 VGAPSSSV
+132 QGLPLSSV
-140 DGGDQAVEGESTE
+140 DGAEATDGTE
-153 GDATAEE
+153 VTD
-160 PAPEESAP
+160 PAP
-168 AEQAP
+168 AETPASEQATP
-173 NVPNAAPTDPSDLNW
+173 VDASDLNW
-188 VTPELQS
+188 ITPEIQK
-195 EFDALDCASSFRQP
+195 EFDELDCSTAFREP
-209 GQVDDPTVPL
+209 GQIDDPKIPL
-219 ITCDVT
+219 VTCDVS
-225 GTQKYILGPVEV
+225 GTAKFILGPVEV
-237 EGANISDASNGT
+237 DGANIADASNGT
-249 VQSQTGASTNTWAVN
+249 VQSSTGASTNTWAVN
-264 LDFDGIGTQ
+264 LEFDAEGST
-273 AFADVTQRLFPLAA
+273 AFATVTQRLFPLDQ

-301 TAPATQAVI
+301 TAPTTQAVI
-310 TGGSAQITGN
+310 SNGSAQITGS

-341 FEVES
+341 FEVQS

-352 SLGSEQLT
+352 TLGQDQLT
-360 NGLIA
+360 GGLIA

-388 VGSLLVAAILVYL
+388 IGSLVVAAILVYL
-401 FIAVLSWRQ
+401 LIAFLSWRQ

-421 LIVAIGITVDSF
+421 LIVSIGITVDSF
-433 IVYFERVRDEIRE
+433 IIYFERVRDEIRE
-446 GRSLE
+446 GRNLE
-451 VAVENA
+451 QAVENG
-457 WKRAL
+457 WKRSI

-467 SDAVSFTAAATLFLL
+467 SDAVSFTAAAVLFFL

-495 LTTIVDLIVVLL
+495 LTTLVDLIVVLL
-507 FTHPLLQLLART
+507 FTHPLLRLLART

-536 EASGYVGRGKFRVA
+536 KASGYIGRGQFRVA
-550 DSLASGKA
+550 PTLSAGKA
-558 EKASKEATK
+558 GKVSKEAAT

-576 EAAIAAAKKSGDK
+576 QQAIQEADKSGGK

>member
-1 MSASNTVKSARKS
+1 LVIIFG
-14 LSWLLAIIVGLTGL
+14 LAGL
-28 IAVGSLSDENAS
+28 IGFGSTTDENAS

-63 GQAVTPEQ
+63 GQAVTTEQ

-89 ESQVI
+89 ESQVT
-94 TQGDRNIIVSIPGV
+94 TQGDTNIIVSIPGV

-117 KASAKLEFRAVLVTS
+117 KASAKLEFRPVLITS
-132 VGAPSSSV
+132 AGTPTSSV
-140 DGGDQAVEGESTE
+140 DGTESEDPEASET
-153 GDATAEE
+153 
-160 PAPEESAP
+160 PAPEESP
-168 AEQAP
+168 AAEPPA
-173 NVPNAAPTDPSDLNW
+173 AAPVDGSDLNW
-188 VTPELQS
+188 ITPEIQKA
-195 EFDALDCASSFRQP
+195 FDELDCASSFREP
-209 GQVDDPTVPL
+209 GQIDDPSVPL
-219 ITCDVT
+219 VTCDVNGLT
-225 GTQKYILGPVEV
+225 KFILGPVEV
-237 EGANISDASNGT
+237 DGANISDASNGT
-249 VQSQTGASTNTWAVN
+249 VTSSTGASTNTWAVN
-264 LDFDGIGTQ
+264 LEFDEVGT
-273 AFADVTQRLFPLAA
+273 AGFSTVTQRLFPLEI

-294 TLDGFVI
+294 TLDGYVI
-301 TAPATQAVI
+301 TAPTTQAVI
-310 TGGSAQITGN
+310 TNGSAQITGS

-341 FEVES
+341 FEVQS

-352 SLGSEQLT
+352 TLGQDQLT
-360 NGLIA
+360 SGLLA

-388 VGSLLVAAILVYL
+388 VGSLLVAGVLVYL
-401 FIAVLSWRQ
+401 LIAFLSWRQ
-410 GYRLSLAGVAG
+410 GYRLSMAGVAG

-446 GRSLE
+446 GRNLE

-457 WKRAL
+457 WRRSI

-507 FTHPLLQLLART
+507 FTHPLLTLLART

-531 DSKAL
+531 DSKSL
-536 EASGYVGRGKFRVA
+536 KASGYVGRGQFRVA
-550 DSLASGKA
+550 PRLSSGKIL
-558 EKASKEATK
+558 KVSKEAAT

-576 EAAIAAAKKSGDK
+576 QAAIQEADKTGGN

>member
-1 MSASNTVKSARKS
+1 LSVSNTVKSARKS
-14 LSWLLAIIVGLTGL
+14 LSWLLAIIIGLTAL

-63 GQAVTPEQ
+63 GQGVTTEQ
-71 LDQAV
+71 LNQAV

-89 ESQVI
+89 ESQVV

-117 KASAKLEFRAVLVTS
+117 KASAKLEFRAVLLTS
-132 VGAPSSSV
+132 VGAPTSSV
-140 DGGDQAVEGESTE
+140 DGGDLSVDGEAGAEQAEGE
-153 GDATAEE
+153 E
-160 PAPEESAP
+160 PTSEPEAP
-168 AEQAP
+168 AEP
-173 NVPNAAPTDPSDLNW
+173 SAAPTDPSDLNW
-188 VTPELQS
+188 ITPELR
-195 EFDALDCASSFRQP
+195 EAFDALDCATPFRVP

-225 GTQKYILGPVEV
+225 GTEKYILGPVEV

-249 VQSQTGASTNTWAVN
+249 VQTSTGASTNTWAVN
-264 LDFDGIGTQ
+264 LDFDGLGTQ
-273 AFADVTQRLFPLAA
+273 AFGAVTQRLFPLAD
-287 PRNQFAI
+287 PRNRFAI

-301 TAPATQAVI
+301 TAPTTQAVI
-310 TGGSAQITGN
+310 TNGSAQITGS
-320 FDRDSSKVLADQLK
+320 FDQDSSKVLADQLK

-352 SLGSEQLT
+352 TLGSEQLS
-360 NGLIA
+360 NGILAAI
-365 GLIGLILVVI
+365 IGLILVI
-375 YSAFQYRGLAIVT
+375 GYSIFQYRGLALVT
-388 VGSLLVAAILVYL
+388 LGSLIVAAILVYL
-401 FIAVLSWRQ
+401 VIAVLSWRQ
-410 GYRLSLAGVAG
+410 GYRLSLAGVTG
-421 LIVAIGITVDSF
+421 LIVSIGITVDSF
-433 IVYFERVRDEIRE
+433 IVFFERIKDEIRD

-451 VAVENA
+451 TAVENG
-457 WKRAL
+457 WKRGL

-467 SDAVSFTAAATLFLL
+467 SDMVSFTAAVSLFLL

-495 LTTIVDLIVVLL
+495 LTTIIDLVVVLL
-507 FTHPLLQLLART
+507 FTYPFLQLLSRT

-531 DSKAL
+531 DSKSLA
-536 EASGYVGRGKFRVA
+536 ASGYVGRGQFRVA
-550 DSLASGKA
+550 SNLASGKA
-558 EKASKEATK
+558 DKVSKEAER

-576 EAAIAAAKKSGDK
+576 QAAIAEAQKTGEK

>member
-1 MSASNTVKSARKS
+1 LAASSTVKSARKS
-14 LSWLLAIIVGLTGL
+14 LIWLLVIIFGLAGL
-28 IAVGSLSDENAS
+28 IGFGSTTDENAS

-51 GTQVILSPLLLD
+51 GTQIILSPLLLD
-63 GQAVTPEQ
+63 GQAVTTEQ

-89 ESQVI
+89 ESQVT
-94 TQGDRNIIVSIPGV
+94 TQGDTNIIVSIPGI

-117 KASAKLEFRAVLVTS
+117 KASAKLEFRPVLITSAGTPTAAVDGSETPDPD
-132 VGAPSSSV
+132 GTETPAPDETPAAEAPS
-140 DGGDQAVEGESTE
+140 AV
-153 GDATAEE
+153 
-160 PAPEESAP
+160 
-168 AEQAP
+168 
-173 NVPNAAPTDPSDLNW
+173 PTDGSDLNW
-188 VTPELQS
+188 ITPEIQK
-195 EFDALDCASSFRQP
+195 EFDDLDCASVFREP
-209 GQVDDPTVPL
+209 GQIDDPDVPL
-219 ITCDVT
+219 VTCDANGFT
-225 GTQKYILGPVEV
+225 KFILGPVEV
-237 EGANISDASNGT
+237 DGANISDASNGT
-249 VQSQTGASTNTWAVN
+249 VTSSTGASTNTWAVN
-264 LDFDGIGTQ
+264 LEFDEIGTEG
-273 AFADVTQRLFPLAA
+273 FSTVTQRLFPLEQ

-301 TAPATQAVI
+301 TAPTTQAVI
-310 TGGSAQITGN
+310 TNGSAQITGS
-320 FDRDSSKVLADQLK
+320 FDRESSKVLADQLK

-341 FEVES
+341 FEVQS

-352 SLGSEQLT
+352 TLGQDQLT
-360 NGLIA
+360 SGLLA

-388 VGSLLVAAILVYL
+388 VGSLLVAAVLVYL
-401 FIAVLSWRQ
+401 LIAFLSWRQ
-410 GYRLSLAGVAG
+410 GYRLSMAGVAG

-446 GRSLE
+446 GRNLE

-457 WKRAL
+457 WKRSI

-495 LTTIVDLIVVLL
+495 LTTIVDLIVVWL
-507 FTHPLLQLLART
+507 FTHPLLRLLART
-519 KFFSSGHPWSGF
+519 RFFSSGHPWSGF

-536 EASGYVGRGKFRVA
+536 KASGYVGRGQFRVA
-550 DSLASGKA
+550 PTLSQGKA
-558 EKASKEATK
+558 LKVSKEAAT

-576 EAAIAAAKKSGDK
+576 QAALEEADKSGGN

>member
-1 MSASNTVKSARKS
+1 LSVSNTVKSARKS
-14 LSWLLAIIVGLTGL
+14 LSWLLAIIIGLTAL

-63 GQAVTPEQ
+63 GQGVTTEQ
-71 LDQAV
+71 LNQAV

-89 ESQVI
+89 ESQVV

-117 KASAKLEFRAVLVTS
+117 KASAKLEFRAVLLTS
-132 VGAPSSSV
+132 VGAPTSSV
-140 DGGDQAVEGESTE
+140 DGGDLSVDGEAGAEQAEGE
-153 GDATAEE
+153 E
-160 PAPEESAP
+160 PTSEPEAP
-168 AEQAP
+168 AEP
-173 NVPNAAPTDPSDLNW
+173 SAAPTDPSDLNW
-188 VTPELQS
+188 ITPELR
-195 EFDALDCASSFRQP
+195 EAFDALDCATPFRVP

-225 GTQKYILGPVEV
+225 GTEKYILGPVEV

-249 VQSQTGASTNTWAVN
+249 VQTSTGASTTTWAVN
-264 LDFDGIGTQ
+264 LDFDGLGTQ
-273 AFADVTQRLFPLAA
+273 AFGAVTQRLFPLAD
-287 PRNQFAI
+287 PRNRFAI

-301 TAPATQAVI
+301 TAPTTQAVI
-310 TGGSAQITGN
+310 TNGSAQITGS
-320 FDRDSSKVLADQLK
+320 FDQDSSKVLADQLK

-352 SLGSEQLT
+352 TLGSEQLS
-360 NGLIA
+360 NGILAAI
-365 GLIGLILVVI
+365 IGLILVI
-375 YSAFQYRGLAIVT
+375 GYSIFQYRGLALVT
-388 VGSLLVAAILVYL
+388 LGSLIVAAILVYL
-401 FIAVLSWRQ
+401 VIAVLSWRQ
-410 GYRLSLAGVAG
+410 GYRLSLAGVTG
-421 LIVAIGITVDSF
+421 LIVSIGITVDSF
-433 IVYFERVRDEIRE
+433 IVFFERIKDEIRD

-451 VAVENA
+451 TAVENG
-457 WKRAL
+457 WKRGL

-467 SDAVSFTAAATLFLL
+467 SDMVSFTAAVSLFLL

-495 LTTIVDLIVVLL
+495 LTTIIDLVVVLL
-507 FTHPLLQLLART
+507 FTYPFLQLLSRT

-531 DSKAL
+531 DSKSLA
-536 EASGYVGRGKFRVA
+536 ASGYVGRGQFRVA
-550 DSLASGKA
+550 SNLASGKA
-558 EKASKEATK
+558 DKVSKEAER

-576 EAAIAAAKKSGDK
+576 QAAIAEAQKTGEK

>member
-1 MSASNTVKSARKS
+1 MSASNTVRSARKS
-14 LSWLLAIIVGLTGL
+14 LSWLLAILVGLTGL

-132 VGAPSSSV
+132 VGAPSTSIDS
-140 DGGDQAVEGESTE
+140 GDQSVEGESTQGE
-153 GDATAEE
+153 
-160 PAPEESAP
+160 APTEESTP
-168 AEQAP
+168 DEPAP
-173 NVPNAAPTDPSDLNW
+173 NVPSAAPTDPSDLNW
-188 VTPELQS
+188 VTPELQAQ
-195 EFDALDCASSFRQP
+195 FDALDCSTAFREP

-225 GTQKYILGPVEV
+225 GTQKFILGPVEV
-237 EGANISDASNGT
+237 EGANIADASNGT

-264 LDFDGIGTQ
+264 LDFDAAGTQ
-273 AFADVTQRLFPLAA
+273 AFADVTQRLFPLTE

-352 SLGSEQLT
+352 SLGSEQLQ
-360 NGLIA
+360 NGVLA
-365 GLIGLILVVI
+365 ALIGLVLVLA
-375 YSAFQYRGLAIVT
+375 YSVFQYRGLAVIT
-388 VGSLLVAAILVYL
+388 LGSLIVAGILVYL
-401 FIAVLSWRQ
+401 VMSVLSWRQ
-410 GYRLSLAGVAG
+410 GYRLSLAGVTG
-421 LIVAIGITVDSF
+421 LIVSIGVTVDSF
-433 IVYFERVRDEIRE
+433 IVFFERVRDEIRE

-451 VAVENA
+451 TAVENG
-457 WKRAL
+457 WKRGI
-462 RTILA
+462 RTIIA
-467 SDAVSFTAAATLFLL
+467 SNTVSFTAAVSLFLL

-495 LTTIVDLIVVLL
+495 LTTLVNLIVVTL
-507 FTHPLLQLLART
+507 FTYPFLRILARA

-531 DSKAL
+531 DSKQL
-536 EASGYVGRGKFRVA
+536 KASGYIGRGQFR
-550 DSLASGKA
+550 KA
-558 EKASKEATK
+558 ETVAAGKIEKSSGEAER

-576 EAAIAAAKKSGDK
+576 MAAIAEAEKKGDK

>member
-1 MSASNTVKSARKS
+1 LSASNTVKSARKS
-14 LSWLLAIIVGLTGL
+14 LSWLLAILVGLTGL

-63 GQAVTPEQ
+63 GEAVTPEQ

-132 VGAPSSSV
+132 VGAPSSSI
-140 DGGDQAVEGESTE
+140 DGGDQAVDGESTDGE
-153 GDATAEE
+153 ASAEA
-160 PAPEESAP
+160 PAPEE
-168 AEQAP
+168 QAP
-173 NVPNAAPTDPSDLNW
+173 SVPNASPTDPSDLNW
-188 VTPELQS
+188 VSPELQAQ
-195 EFDALDCASSFRQP
+195 FDALDCATAFREP
-209 GQVDDPTVPL
+209 GQVDDSTLPL

-225 GTQKYILGPVEV
+225 GTQKFILGPVEV

-249 VQSQTGASTNTWAVN
+249 VQSSTGASTNTWAVN
-264 LDFDGIGTQ
+264 LDFDAAGTQ
-273 AFADVTQRLFPLAA
+273 AFADVTQRLFPLSE

-388 VGSLLVAAILVYL
+388 VGSLLIAAILVYL

-536 EASGYVGRGKFRVA
+536 EASGYVGRGKFRVS

-558 EKASKEATK
+558 EKASKEAIK

-576 EAAIAAAKKSGDK
+576 EAAIAAAKKTGDK

>member
-14 LSWLLAIIVGLTGL
+14 LSWLLAILVGLTAL

-132 VGAPSSSV
+132 VGAPSASI
-140 DGGDQAVEGESTE
+140 DGGDQALEGE
-153 GDATAEE
+153 AAAED
-160 PAPEESAP
+160 PKPEEVAP
-168 AEQAP
+168 T
-173 NVPNAAPTDPSDLNW
+173 VPNAAPTDPSDLNW
-188 VTPELQS
+188 VSPELQT
-195 EFDALDCASSFRQP
+195 EFDALDCASAFRQP
-209 GQVDDPTVPL
+209 GQVDDPTIPL

-225 GTQKYILGPVEV
+225 GTQKFILGPVEV

-264 LDFDGIGTQ
+264 LDFDGIGSQ
-273 AFADVTQRLFPLAA
+273 AFADVTQRLFPLSE

-536 EASGYVGRGKFRVA
+536 EASGYVGRGKFRVS

-576 EAAIAAAKKSGDK
+576 EAAISAAKKTGDK